1 MPMRAE
7 LAAPTMRAAWQK
19 QPDESSWLAVTDILR
34 SPDLIVVV
42 AMAAIGLFATIG
54 AALFYPSFF
63 DIIVP

>member
-1 MPMRAE
+1 
-7 LAAPTMRAAWQK
+7 MRAAWQK
-19 QPDESSWLAVTDILR
+19 QPDESAWLAVTDILR